1 MKGRAKGPKQGG
13 VTLLEL
19 MVAMGIFLVICAA
32 MFGLLQM
39 SQTRYAS
46 ESQLSGTFQE
56 ARLALDQ
63 IVRDVDSSGYPALGL
78 FSVIPKDAS
87 GYAAA
92 PVAWS
97 PNYPGTPCT
106 IGTGGGGT
114 CNPSPGD
121 FDLIVETQTDVVGK
135 VNWIRY
141 QLKANDTTLYRAVV
155 PKTKNGDPVTATA
168 GAMVPF
174 VENVMNNASAS
185 QIATITAT
193 YPSMFPGGAPQPVF
207 QYTCDTA
214 SGPMACP
221 AAGANGTPMNVRDV
235 DVMLIVGTLQPD
247 QQSGAIKLVELNGRG
262 HRVNAVN

>member
-1 MKGRAKGPKQGG
+1 MSGRADQPKQEG

-32 MFGLLQM
+32 MFALLQM
-39 SQTRYAS
+39 SQKRYAS

-63 IVRDVDSSGYPALGL
+63 IVRDVDSSGYPSLGL

-87 GYAAA
+87 GYAVG

-114 CNPSPGD
+114 CSPSPGD
-121 FDLIVETQTDVVGK
+121 FDLIVETDVGSGVS
-135 VNWIRY
+135 WIRY
-141 QLKANDTTLYRAVV
+141 QLVGTTLYRAVV
-155 PKTKNGDPVTATA
+155 PKTKNGDPVTATPA
-168 GAMVPF
+168 AVMVPF
-174 VENVMNNASAS
+174 VENVMNNASPS

-207 QYTCDTA
+207 QYTCDTS
-214 SGPMACP
+214 SGPTACP

-247 QQSGAIKLVELNGRG
+247 QQSGMIKLVELNGRG